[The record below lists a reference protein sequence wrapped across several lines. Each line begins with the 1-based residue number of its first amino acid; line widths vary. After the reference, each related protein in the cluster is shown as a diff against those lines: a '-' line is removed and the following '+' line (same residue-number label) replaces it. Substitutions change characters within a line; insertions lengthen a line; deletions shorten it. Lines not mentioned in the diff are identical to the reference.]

1 VDSPSLRAQSDTA
14 HTIFTQQW
22 EIYRRFVEADY
33 MSHRAFFGILHD
45 LAAARTQAFSF
56 LDLASGDAFCSV
68 GALAG
73 TLWIHTFHA

>member
-1 VDSPSLRAQSDTA
+1 
-14 HTIFTQQW
+14 
-22 EIYRRFVEADY
+22 
-33 MSHRAFFGILHD
+33 MSHRAFLGILHD